1 MEFCHMVCP
10 RPSSKSQTK
19 SSSQMQ
25 WGAGGFGPVPR
36 ARATQISM
44 RLARRRQRGAST
56 GIALRLISFP
66 SRRSTCSLEK
76 FMMSTT
82 VQKLLMENSAG
93 TRGAGGGGRSRDQGP
108 GSTGKRVGPVK
119 LLQSFRGE
127 DGTWLGGAASSA
139 IEVIPTGTARGQRRG
154 QSGGLRLCLS
164 LRFPT
169 TPDPR
174 ITLQTPERPGV
185 SFQRGRDLFPP
196 VSGRGNQKVVRDQ
209 L

>member
-1 MEFCHMVCP
+1 MG
-10 RPSSKSQTK
+10 R
-19 SSSQMQ
+19 
-25 WGAGGFGPVPR
+25 GGLRPR
-36 ARATQISM
+36 APCKGHSDLDEAGKAQAEGRVHGHRAALDLVSVQAKH
-44 RLARRRQRGAST
+44 LQLGEVHDVHHGAEAAD
-56 GIALRLISFP
+56 GELCGDKR
-66 SRRSTCSLEK
+66 
-76 FMMSTT
+76 
-82 VQKLLMENSAG
+82 
-93 TRGAGGGGRSRDQGP
+93 GGGGGAGEAGIRDPDPQGS
-108 GSTGKRVGPVK
+108 GAAPVK

-127 DGTWLGGAASSA
+127 DGTWLGGAASSG